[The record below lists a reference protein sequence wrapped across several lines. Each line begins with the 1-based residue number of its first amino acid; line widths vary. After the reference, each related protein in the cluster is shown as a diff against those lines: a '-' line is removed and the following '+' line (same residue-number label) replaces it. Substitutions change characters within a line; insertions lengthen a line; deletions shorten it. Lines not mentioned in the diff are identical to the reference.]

1 MLTSQVVVYKK
12 VLQLAPFDMLEMSEN
27 VRHHVHFIQE
37 TSLQIKAGVVKLRLN
52 GTVEQVEVWTAT
64 SLYV

>member
-37 TSLQIKAGVVKLRLN
+37 PSVQMKAAVVKL
-52 GTVEQVEVWTAT
+52 VEQVEVWTVT
-64 SLYV
+64 SPYVSVFH